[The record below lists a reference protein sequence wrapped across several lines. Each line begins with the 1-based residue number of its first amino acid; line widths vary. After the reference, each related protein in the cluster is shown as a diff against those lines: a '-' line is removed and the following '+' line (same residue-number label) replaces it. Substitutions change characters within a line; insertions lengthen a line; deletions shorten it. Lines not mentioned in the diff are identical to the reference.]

1 MAFVEKGAR
10 ESCVRRSL
18 PPQPLAMNKATG
30 IALAALALA
39 LGAPAISSSLSA
51 PVAVPLSRQVP
62 DAVDAPYPR
71 TEAFRTSP
79 EYAALCRTVSEALV
93 EAMSQDHSAQE
104 DSEREAV
111 A

>member
-1 MAFVEKGAR
+1 MF
-10 ESCVRRSL
+10 ESVYL
-18 PPQPLAMNKATG
+18 
-30 IALAALALA
+30 
-39 LGAPAISSSLSA
+39 SSRIIVMTQRPGRVHA
-51 PVAVPLSRQVP
+51 EI
-62 DAVDAPYPR
+62 AVDAPYPR

-93 EAMSQDHSAQE
+93 EAMAQDDSAQE